1 MLGPYEMGLGVIT
14 VFVRY
19 EGDGPFSL
27 TSVNE
32 DQGEMRSIESRP
44 GPYNGEQVH
53 SVFEGNVGG
62 LAPGNYH
69 VDIEATGPWRVRLF
83 QDRASQRSTARDRID
98 GQRRRR
104 RQLNRG

>member
-27 TSVNE
+27 TFVDE

-44 GPYNGEQVH
+44 GPYNGEQNH

>member
-1 MLGPYEMGLGVIT
+1 MGLGVIT

-27 TSVNE
+27 TFVDE

-62 LAPGNYH
+62 LARGNYH
-69 VDIEATGPWRVRLF
+69 VDIEATGPWRVRLS
-83 QDRASQRSTARDRID
+83 QDLAAQRSTARDRVD

-104 RQLNRG
+104 WQLDRV